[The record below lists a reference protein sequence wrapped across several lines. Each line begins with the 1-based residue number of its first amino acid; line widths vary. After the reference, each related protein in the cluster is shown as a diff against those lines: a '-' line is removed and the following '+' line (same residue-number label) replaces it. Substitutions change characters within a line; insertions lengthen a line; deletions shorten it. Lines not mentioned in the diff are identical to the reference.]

1 MEKEL
6 PLIDDD
12 FEEDFNSNEN
22 HEVSDDDKEI

>member
-12 FEEDFNSNEN
+12 FEEDFNFNEN
-22 HEVSDDDKEI
+22 HEVLDDDKEI